1 MSKYVPNLLP
11 EKPKFDFDERILSNY
26 NWKKNISGQKVL
38 KILSYIVGGLIMF
51 ASVGGL
57 ISRFWQGLFIFLI
70 GFIILPKGQSIIE
83 KYLKFTF
90 SLWMKIIVIS
100 MLLFG
105 AISINAHYEN
115 KEMIATKIK
124 KENLE
129 KEKQKA
135 ELEKQKEQERQDSL
149 SSYSQAI
156 VTYLS
161 NKNVDKAS
169 VYIQEMPM
177 YLKTKEDTLKYNLLR
192 VDYLMQA
199 KQFRDAKDLLTQFID
214 NDYNLSETYFKRA
227 KCFIQLYSTKE
238 AVEDLKHAISL
249 GNEEAN
255 TLHNKINP
263 IKKKFVGYTT
273 LCCDGTT
280 SSNSGRGA
288 CSGHNGVC
296 DWNHKVYQEYREY

>member
-280 SSNSGRGA
+280 SSNRGRGA

>member
-263 IKKKFVGYTT
+263 INKKFVGYTT

-280 SSNSGRGA
+280 SSNRGRGA